1 MCFKGIPAN
10 DRHFSLHSSCSAGCQ
25 LHLAGP
31 ALGFGHLE
39 EHEKAAVRRR
49 QPRGH
54 VSNGDRRETEKDIY
68 VKCWNFVKICCF
80 VVFFYNGEEV
90 LLFM

>member
-1 MCFKGIPAN
+1 MTDTFPP
-10 DRHFSLHSSCSAGCQ
+10 RSSCSVGRQ
-25 LHLAGP
+25 LHLTGP

-68 VKCWNFVKICCF
+68 VRMLEFWSRFGVLF
-80 VVFFYNGEEV
+80 WVF
-90 LLFM
+90 LQR